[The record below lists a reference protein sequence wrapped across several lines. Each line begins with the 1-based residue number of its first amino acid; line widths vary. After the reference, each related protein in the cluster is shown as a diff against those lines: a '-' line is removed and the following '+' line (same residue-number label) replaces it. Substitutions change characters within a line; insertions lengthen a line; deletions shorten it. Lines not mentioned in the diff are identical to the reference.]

1 MGNAL
6 GIHPVASMGLAG
18 DCSLGVPWHGSMGNA
33 LGCHGLALGLAI
45 GNSMGVLYGKVM
57 VMCTGE
63 SHGLA
68 WVMLH
73 RSAMEVPHV

>member
-6 GIHPVASMGLAG
+6 GF
-18 DCSLGVPWHGSMGNA
+18 
-33 LGCHGLALGLAI
+33 HGLAWGLGI
-45 GNSMGVLYGKVM
+45 GNSMGVLYGYVIVM
-57 VMCTGE
+57 STAD

-73 RSAMEVPHV
+73 RSTMEVPYV